1 MKLRKMM
8 TSLTLLL
15 LLAPLAFAIPKKIA
29 AAEFPQ
35 EITFV
40 LHKRVFY
47 TLGADESVRMRPNSG
62 LELLPDNVT
71 EENQDLIDPTKTYGL
86 NGVTFDIYDAT
97 DYVMDRLLDSDNP
110 QTLEEISQEVL
121 SADMDEL
128 REELTED
135 NLITSITTAR
145 DIDTGELGM
154 ASVTLDFSETGTENS
169 ALLFLERPVETNS
182 SLVIYQI
189 AAPMLVSL
197 PISNPMFE
205 DEFMDIVH
213 LYPKNVLRGRL
224 PDTGGPDPE
233 PEPTPTPTPTPTP
246 KPTTPGGRLPQTGEA
261 KTFMGVSGLLIV
273 GAVGVIWYK
282 RRTKKEGQ

>member
-29 AAEFPQ
+29 AEFPQ

-47 TLGADESVRMRPNSG
+47 TLGAEESVRMRPNSG

-128 REELTED
+128 REELTDD

-154 ASVTLDFSETGTENS
+154 ASVTRDFSETGTENS